1 MDVIFPRRLRRWSL
15 LRIGATAI
23 GVTWIVVVAALAY
36 AAISVQPTVSSVVA
50 AAAVLLIA
58 AAGFLYAWRE
68 PGR

>member
-15 LRIGATAI
+15 LRIAAATL
-23 GVTWIVVVAALAY
+23 GVAWIVVVAALAY
-36 AAISVQPTVSSVVA
+36 AAISIQPTLSSVVA
-50 AAAVLLIA
+50 AAAALLIA